1 MDKKTYNNP
10 SEEIEEDDEELLKE
24 FEWAENHIPDSVVPK
39 PDPDAFEKIWR
50 RIQEEREQ

>member
-1 MDKKTYNNP
+1 MDKETYNNP

-50 RIQEEREQ
+50 RIQ